1 MIGMMYLVLIAML
14 ALNVSSEILNGF
26 KLVDDSLHTSTLSIN
41 EQNDR
46 LYREFNAMYAENP
59 QKVGEWLEKA
69 NLVRDEANQ
78 LFDYIHQFKI
88 ELLKLA
94 DKEKRD
100 PLYATATNRRE
111 NLSVAANG
119 ALREGD

>member
-46 LYREFNAMYAENP
+46 LGRGLHFVNHLP
-59 QKVGEWLEKA
+59 QP
-69 NLVRDEANQ
+69 
-78 LFDYIHQFKI
+78 I
-88 ELLKLA
+88 LKLA
-94 DKEKRD
+94 LHAGSGLQQTDIQHPQRDILQGRRHIAGGD
-100 PLYATATNRRE
+100 PLGKTFDHGGLANPGLASQDRVILTTAH
-111 NLSVAANG
+111 
-119 ALREGD
+119 